1 MLHSFKL
8 NPNSDY
14 YYFWEEVELSLEELS
29 IKADNLC
36 FLLYSD
42 SDKTFNCFYNLFE
55 KTENWLH
62 ALCHKVFFQLINIS
76 FFIVYRGFV
85 ELWLFI
91 QSKRILLAS
100 TELNSKADFHRDSNF
115 ITRQSKDK
123 FSMERKAFWKSDLKE
138 SY

>member
-1 MLHSFKL
+1 
-8 NPNSDY
+8 
-14 YYFWEEVELSLEELS
+14 VELSLEELS

-55 KTENWLH
+55 KTENLLH
-62 ALCHKVFFQLINIS
+62 ALCHKVFFQLISIS
-76 FFIVYRGFV
+76 FFIVYLEFV

-91 QSKRILLAS
+91 QSKHILLAS

-115 ITRQSKDK
+115 ITLQSKDK
-123 FSMERKAFWKSDLKE
+123 FLMERKAF
-138 SY
+138 